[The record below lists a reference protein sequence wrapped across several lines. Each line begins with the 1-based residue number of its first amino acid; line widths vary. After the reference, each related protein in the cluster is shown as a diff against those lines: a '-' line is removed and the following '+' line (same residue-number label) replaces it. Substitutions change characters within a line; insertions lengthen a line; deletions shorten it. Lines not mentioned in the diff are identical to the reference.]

1 MIRHDKEARNEGETM
16 ALACGIYE
24 SSNTKYIN
32 ICAFMTPMA
41 HNCAE
46 HAKVL
51 LNIFFVSL
59 LNVNLESVLA
69 CWPVIACIVVN
80 IGYVVLVTVL
90 GFG

>member
-1 MIRHDKEARNEGETM
+1 MIRHDKEAQNEGETM

-24 SSNTKYIN
+24 SSNTKYM
-32 ICAFMTPMA
+32 CFYDPYGSSLQYRW
-41 HNCAE
+41 
-46 HAKVL
+46 AKVL

>member
-59 LNVNLESVLA
+59 FNVYYVLCLNLLA
-69 CWPVIACIVVN
+69 CNCL
-80 IGYVVLVTVL
+80 YCC
-90 GFG
+90 

>member
-46 HAKVL
+46 HSKVL

-59 LNVNLESVLA
+59 FNVYYVLCLSLLA
-69 CWPVIACIVVN
+69 CNCL
-80 IGYVVLVTVL
+80 YCC
-90 GFG
+90 

>member
-1 MIRHDKEARNEGETM
+1 MCFYDPYGSRLQYRW
-16 ALACGIYE
+16 
-24 SSNTKYIN
+24 
-32 ICAFMTPMA
+32 
-41 HNCAE
+41 
-46 HAKVL
+46 AKVL

-90 GFG
+90 GFE

>member
-32 ICAFMTPMA
+32 ICVFMTPMA

-59 LNVNLESVLA
+59 FNVYYVLCLNLLA
-69 CWPVIACIVVN
+69 CNCL
-80 IGYVVLVTVL
+80 YCC
-90 GFG
+90 

>member
-1 MIRHDKEARNEGETM
+1 MYWHRPLWLTF
-16 ALACGIYE
+16 ALQILE
-24 SSNTKYIN
+24 
-32 ICAFMTPMA
+32 F
-41 HNCAE
+41 
-46 HAKVL
+46 VL

-59 LNVNLESVLA
+59 LNVNLESVVA